1 MTGDKTRNSETNPF
15 QDLPALETD
24 RLILRKLAVKDANHI
39 YEYASDPEVS
49 KFVAWEPHRSV
60 VDTVNF
66 IRTIM
71 KQYSD
76 GLPSPWGIVYKE
88 NNKVIGTGGYHMW
101 IKEHRKAEIGYAISA
116 RYWNKGIMTE
126 ALREIINF
134 GFERMNLHRAEAR
147 VYVENTASE
156 RVMQKCGMKYEGILR
171 ESWFVKGIF
180 QDIKMY
186 SVLKSEFETNS
197 TPDSRN

>member
-1 MTGDKTRNSETNPF
+1 MTEEKTQNSETNPF
-15 QDLPALETD
+15 RDLPSLETE
-24 RLILRKLAVKDANHI
+24 RLLLKKLTMKDANDI

-49 KFVAWEPHRSV
+49 KYVTWEPHRSV
-60 VDTVNF
+60 VETVNF
-66 IRTIM
+66 IKAVI
-71 KQYSD
+71 KQYIE
-76 GLPSPWGIVYKE
+76 GQPSPWAIIYKE

-101 IKEHRKAEIGYAISA
+101 IKEHGKAEIGYAISA
-116 RYWNKGIMTE
+116 RYWNQGIMSE
-126 ALREIINF
+126 ALREIISF

-156 RVMQKCGMKYEGILR
+156 RVMQKCGMKYEGVLR

-186 SVLKSEFETNS
+186 SILKSEFYSNL
-197 TPDSRN
+197 TPDT

>member
-1 MTGDKTRNSETNPF
+1 MTEDKTRNSEGNPF
-15 QDLPALETD
+15 RDLPSLETE
-24 RLILRKLAVKDANHI
+24 RLIIRKLTMKDANDI

-49 KFVAWEPHRSV
+49 KFVTWEPHKSV

-66 IRTIM
+66 IRAIM
-71 KQYSD
+71 KQYID
-76 GLPSPWGIVYKE
+76 GQPSPWAIVHKE
-88 NNKVIGTGGYHMW
+88 NNKIIGTGGYNLW
-101 IKEHRKAEIGYAISA
+101 IKEHSKAEIGYAISA
-116 RYWNKGIMTE
+116 RYWNRGIMTE

-186 SVLKSEFETNS
+186 SILKSEFTS
-197 TPDSRN
+197 DLTPDI